1 MAFPG
6 NYNFTYYRGDTHE
19 FEIVLK
25 TANNQDFI
33 LNEYENIVFKIA
45 PRRGASVESQI
56 TGSTQRV
63 GTNTIKCTIPSSVGI
78 NMVPPRYVY
87 DVQITDTTFN
97 PDVVYTVLTGE
108 ITVLQDISGPV

>member
-25 TANNQDFI
+25 TANNQDFP
-33 LNEYENIVFKIA
+33 LDEYENIIFKIA
-45 PRRGASVESQI
+45 TRRGSIESQI
-56 TGSTQRV
+56 TGTTERV
-63 GTNTIKCTIPSSVGI
+63 GTNTIKCTIPSSVGR

-97 PDVVYTVLTGE
+97 PNIIYTVLTGE
-108 ITVLQDISGPV
+108 ITVLNDISGAI